1 MWSPCCPR
9 DPEGSSSL
17 GKHLLKPLSVF
28 VLDFWFIL
36 TSETS
41 LSVLN
46 ASPRSDVFC
55 TCLTPVCG
63 LTSGFL
69 CTVWAERKSW
79 VCGGGNVFPV
89 HGQPC
94 LCSPGE
100 RLHQPGSPHSVTG
113 AGDWGTDVSWLRK
126 EVAANGRAVHTIKSL
141 GAQIVWA
148 VLICHSL
155 PQRVMISA
163 SAHEIF

>member
-79 VCGGGNVFPV
+79 DCGWWGCCQNTIRERQQAWRVV
-89 HGQPC
+89 TC
-94 LCSPGE
+94 LWGISLWEGTLGKHLPYSRRTRSCPLIA
-100 RLHQPGSPHSVTG
+100 RCCVTG
-113 AGDWGTDVSWLRK
+113 SGL
-126 EVAANGRAVHTIKSL
+126 
-141 GAQIVWA
+141 
-148 VLICHSL
+148 
-155 PQRVMISA
+155 
-163 SAHEIF
+163 